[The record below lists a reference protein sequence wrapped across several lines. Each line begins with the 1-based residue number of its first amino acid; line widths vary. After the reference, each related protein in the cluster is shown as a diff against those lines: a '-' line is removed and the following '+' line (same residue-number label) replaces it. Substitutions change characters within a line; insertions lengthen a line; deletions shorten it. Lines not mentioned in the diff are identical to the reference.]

1 MGRVIVVI
9 GMHRSG
15 TSLVTRG
22 LGALGVQLG
31 DNLSTDAAPDNA
43 KGHWEDRDILELN
56 ERLMT
61 TLALQWDVVGAA
73 DDALMAAPSLAP
85 LVEQA
90 GLLVEAK
97 TAGNAAWA
105 FKDPRTARLW
115 PFWRRVFAEAVGA
128 KPDFVW
134 VIRHPL
140 AVAQSLTR
148 RDGFTPLKSHLLW
161 LRHNIIPFADIA
173 ASRHVVV
180 DYDRMLSGPR
190 VELRRIVG
198 ALALEA
204 ENDPA
209 IADFADSF
217 LDSDLRHFQSG
228 GESAT
233 SAGLEWVV
241 ARAYRALEPVARDSA
256 RLTDPDFQA
265 EWRDICREADAFSD
279 AASHVDISTVAARS
293 LRQIEGRL
301 AEAQRRAQSNHSVEL
316 QKQVTDTLQEQFAE
330 VTRRLEDTGAGLS
343 ESQQRRHE
351 DFAAGLQKQVAQ
363 SLREQFAEVTRRL
376 EDTGAGL
383 SESQQRRHEDF
394 AAGLQKQVAQSLR
407 EQFAEVTRRLEDT
420 GAGLSESQQRRH
432 EDFAAG
438 LQKQVAQS
446 LREQFAE
453 VTRRLEDTG
462 AGLSESQQRR
472 HEDFAAGLQK
482 QVAQSLREQFT
493 EVTRRLEDTGVRLSE
508 SQQRR
513 HEDFAAGLQKQVAQS
528 LREQFAETG
537 RHIEETEARL
547 AEHQRQ
553 SQTAGFAALQEQFTA
568 TLREQ
573 STETG
578 RRFEQFQSQLLNLE
592 SGLERSRADL
602 AFANALLN
610 RERYSVLK
618 PLLRR
623 AYRLGVR
630 MTEHLPAPVEQRLRR
645 LKRKLLPRSMAV
657 TVTIG
662 GTVKV
667 AEAESDIGLLEDI
680 DRLPGCCDILVWPVI
695 DWHFRFQ
702 RPQQLARQLAARG
715 HRVCYLSTTFEPA
728 AAPGFSILESPAPN
742 VVLVKLSL
750 PGSHPS
756 IYKQRLIDQQRELL
770 SAAVHELVVKASL
783 DNLVAIVDLPFW
795 RPLVEAI
802 PGCLM
807 VYDCMDHH
815 AGFSTNSPWMIEEET
830 RLLKQA
836 DLVVTTSA
844 GLSEIVG
851 QTAKN
856 LLIRN
861 AGEVAYF
868 GETPARLAYSSQRP
882 VAGYLGAI
890 ADWFDIGLV
899 TAAANRF
906 PDWDFVLVGS
916 TDYCDVAGAEKLAN
930 VKLIGEVPYDQA
942 AAWVHSF
949 DVAMIPFKLTELT
962 RCTNPV
968 KIYEYLAAG
977 KPVVATALPEVK
989 LMAEVA
995 HVADTHE
1002 EFMELLDTAMAE
1014 RGDDALAAR
1023 RRQWAAA
1030 HDWGNRA
1037 EQLDEAIRSAFPK
1050 VSVIVLTYNNLD
1062 FTKACLG
1069 SLEANTRY
1077 PNWELLL
1084 VDNASTDGS
1093 CDFLA
1098 DYAANNAHARF
1109 IPNDEN
1115 LGFAAGNNRG
1125 LEAAAGEYLVVLN
1138 NDTYVTPGWLPD
1150 LVRHLRQDPGL
1161 GLVGAVTNN
1170 IGNEAKIEIH
1180 YRDMA
1185 EMQQAA
1191 YLYTSGHARAELD
1204 VDVVAFFCAAMP
1216 RLVFETVGGLDE
1228 RFGLG
1233 FFEDDDYCQR
1243 VAEAGYRITIA
1254 EDVFVHHHLSASFD
1268 ALNPERRQALFD
1280 RNKALYEEK
1289 WGAWTPHRYRDH

>member
-31 DNLSTDAAPDNA
+31 DNLSADAAPDNA

-90 GLLVEAK
+90 RSLVQAK
-97 TAGNAAWA
+97 TAGNVAWA

-115 PFWRRVFAEAVGA
+115 PFWRRVFAEAGGA

-140 AVAQSLTR
+140 AVAQSLAR
-148 RDGFTPLKSHLLW
+148 RDGFSPLKSHLLW
-161 LRHNIIPFADIA
+161 LRHHSIPFADIA

-180 DYDRMLSGPR
+180 DYDRMLSQPR
-190 VELRRIVG
+190 VELRRIAG
-198 ALALEA
+198 ALTLEA
-204 ENDPA
+204 EDDA
-209 IADFADSF
+209 GVADFTDSF
-217 LDSDLRHFQSG
+217 LDPDLRHFQSG
-228 GESAT
+228 DESAGN
-233 SAGLEWVV
+233 AGLELVV

-265 EWRDICREADAFSD
+265 EWRDLCREADAFSD
-279 AASHVDISTVAARS
+279 AAPRVDTSTVAARS

-301 AEAQRRAQSNHSVEL
+301 ADAQRRAQSNHSVEL
-316 QKQVTDTLQEQFAE
+316 QKQVTDTLQEQFTE
-330 VTRRLEDTGAGLS
+330 VTRRLEDTGVRLS

-376 EDTGAGL
+376 EDTGVRL

-407 EQFAEVTRRLEDT
+407 EQFA
-420 GAGLSESQQRRH
+420 
-432 EDFAAG
+432 
-438 LQKQVAQS
+438 
-446 LREQFAE
+446 
-453 VTRRLEDTG
+453 
-462 AGLSESQQRR
+462 
-472 HEDFAAGLQK
+472 
-482 QVAQSLREQFT
+482 

-578 RRFEQFQSQLLNLE
+578 HRFEQVQLQLLNLE
-592 SGLERSRADL
+592 SGLERSLADL

-630 MTEHLPAPVEQRLRR
+630 MIERLPASVEQRLRR

-868 GETPARLAYSSQRP
+868 GETPARPAYSSQRP

-1037 EQLDEAIRSAFPK
+1037 EQLGEAIRSAFPK

-1093 CDFLA
+1093 RDFLA

-1191 YLYTSGHARAELD
+1191 YLYTSSHARAELD
-1204 VDVVAFFCAAMP
+1204 VDVVAFFCAALP